1 MFYSFNLFF
10 ICAFTT
16 LLYIFYQT
24 NKQFTLFNWYN
35 SLSIIFLLNLI
46 YLLFST
52 YLNYNDS
59 IFIVYFFNS
68 FYYSIGIDK
77 FSFLFLILLSF
88 LFSICFIYNIKNI
101 IIKSKIWLF
110 SLISI
115 FIALLFTFIS
125 QDLLTFFI
133 GFEFVLIPL
142 FWIVIEFGSRSNKI
156 FAAFFIVILT
166 LFGSC
171 FFLIGFFSIFLEI
184 SSLNFNFLSFSL
196 SYLSESRQSFIW
208 IFLFLGLMVK
218 VPLIPLHLW
227 LPEAHGEA
235 PTVGSVL
242 LAGVVLKLGTY
253 GLIRCLVFLFSNV
266 EVFIGSILFAYGFLN
281 MVFAAL
287 ISIRQLDI
295 KKAIAYGSIAHI
307 GTVVIGLSEVF
318 NFSEF
323 GSVIIIIFHGL
334 VSPLLFFL
342 VGSLYDR
349 FGTRNIYYFGSL
361 ALISP
366 LFSVN
371 WFLAVLGNV
380 AFPGT
385 GSFVGEITIFISLL
399 FMNPFCGILLVFA
412 TFANLAWNF
421 LLITRVVFLH
431 YQINYLT
438 FFYDISLKEFVI
450 FLLLNILSIFSG
462 LFAFELSSFLE
473 YGFYYI

>member
-10 ICAFTT
+10 IFMCS
-16 LLYIFYQT
+16 IFIYT
-24 NKQFTLFNWYN
+24 FFKNNKVFIISNW
-35 SLSIIFLLNLI
+35 STFFSIIFLLNLL
-46 YLLFST
+46 YLVFSI

-59 IFIVYFFNS
+59 IFMIYFLNS

-77 FSFLFLILLSF
+77 FSFLFLILLTF
-88 LFSICFIYNIKNI
+88 LFSICFIYNIKNTVV
-101 IIKSKIWLF
+101 KSKIWFF
-110 SLISI
+110 SLNFI
-115 FIALLFTFIS
+115 FIALLLTFIS

-171 FFLIGFFSIFLEI
+171 FFLIGFFSIFLET

-208 IFLFLGLMVK
+208 IFLFLGLIVK

-266 EVFIGSILFAYGFLN
+266 EVFIGSILFAYGLIN
-281 MVFAAL
+281 IVFAAM
-287 ISIRQLDI
+287 ISLRQLDI

-307 GTVVIGLSEVF
+307 GTVIIGLSEIF

-366 LFSVN
+366 LFSIN

-385 GSFVGEITIFISLL
+385 GSFIGEMTIFISLL
-399 FMNPFCGILLVFA
+399 FMNPFCGVLLVFA

-450 FLLLNILSIFSG
+450 FFLLNLLSIFSG

-473 YGFYYI
+473 YSFYYI